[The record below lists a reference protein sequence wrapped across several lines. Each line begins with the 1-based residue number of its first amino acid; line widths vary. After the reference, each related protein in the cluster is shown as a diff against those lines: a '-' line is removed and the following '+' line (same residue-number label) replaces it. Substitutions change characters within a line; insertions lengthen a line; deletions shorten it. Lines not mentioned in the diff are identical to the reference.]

1 MLGDTVHPPVP
12 YIGQGGMM
20 ALEDAG
26 TLQLLL
32 QRLCYDPARPG
43 VLNLEKLESAVKLYE
58 QIRIPRTE
66 LIYQSSHSLG
76 AMQLTRA
83 RASDAEI
90 AHQEWLI
97 WAQVQMHGTL
107 PIMRLGASHNYAHE
121 VDAAL
126 AAAPSATSSSSA
138 TATKAKL

>member
-26 TLQLLL
+26 TLLLLL
-32 QRLCYDPARPG
+32 QRLCLDRPG
-43 VLNLEKLESAVKLYE
+43 VLNLDHLLTAVKLYE

-66 LIYQSSHSLG
+66 LVYKSSHSLG
-76 AMQLTRA
+76 SMQLARA
-83 RASDAEI
+83 RASDADI

-97 WAQVQMHGTL
+97 WSQVQMHGTL
-107 PIMRLGASHNYAHE
+107 PIMRVGASHNYAHK

-126 AAAPSATSSSSA
+126 AELHRQQEI
-138 TATKAKL
+138 KARL